1 MHVKGL
7 LLIILF
13 GNLPQAQLPDISSVM
28 SPPLQPIPFSH
39 KQHLGMGVLDCKN
52 CHTMPEPGNFA
63 TLPDTGK
70 CMLCHEKILSESP
83 AIQKIAVAHRKSTA
97 IAWQPVYRIPDYVF
111 FSHKEHLA
119 QKNTTCQACH
129 GLVQEMDKMRKV
141 KDISMPACMSCHRAT
156 MASVECDYC
165 HEML

>member
-1 MHVKGL
+1 MGFLECTDCHV
-7 LLIILF
+7 
-13 GNLPQAQLPDISSVM
+13 
-28 SPPLQPIPFSH
+28 
-39 KQHLGMGVLDCKN
+39 
-52 CHTMPEPGNFA
+52 MPEPGVFA

-83 AIQKIAVAHRKSTA
+83 AIQKLAVSHHKGEA

-119 QKNTTCQACH
+119 QENTTCQACH
-129 GLVQEMDKMRKV
+129 GLVQEMDTMRKV
-141 KDISMPACMSCHRAT
+141 KDISMDACMACHRQT

-165 HEML
+165 HEMF